1 MVPPSPKGSPWPSSK
16 KPENAALK
24 VKPRT
29 LRLHQAEGLQVR
41 LMNLAEQTFDQLVRA
56 DERLACAESCT
67 GGLIAARLTDV
78 PGISAVF
85 IGAVVA
91 YTNGV
96 KRALLGVE
104 TDLLEMEG
112 AVSAACASAMAE
124 GVRLRLKSDWG
135 LATTGIAGPDGGT
148 PSTPVGLVYI
158 AVAGPEETRVERNLF
173 VGDRTSIRDQVVNRA
188 LELLLACL
196 TQTQPSV

>member
-24 VKPRT
+24 VKPGT
-29 LRLHQAEGLQVR
+29 LRLHKAEVLPVR
-41 LMNLAEQTFDQLVRA
+41 LMNLAEQTFDQLTRA
-56 DERLACAESCT
+56 DARLACAESCT

-85 IGAVVA
+85 LGAVVA

-96 KRALLGVE
+96 KQALLGVGAE
-104 TDLLEMEG
+104 LLETEG

-124 GVRLRLKSDWG
+124 GVRLRLKADWG

-173 VGDRTSIRDQVVNRA
+173 VGDRTAIRDQVVNRA
-188 LELLLACL
+188 LALLLACL
-196 TQTQPSV
+196 AQTQPSV